1 MHMEMRES
9 PHNHPAV
16 PGVPGVPAVAAVP
29 GVAAVPAD
37 EQRDQRDGTVQPAES
52 DAGSRNRLLARDAI
66 SAAQDVLLERY
77 RLASA
82 QTAFDLL
89 RETSQRLNIKMHTL
103 ADAVVRVPGPG
114 PGADLWFPGRGRSA
128 PPPLPLL
135 GIDQDRP
142 VRLPEVLKAA
152 MRRVLDVTETDMG
165 NVQLAAG
172 NGVLRLERHTGLDR
186 QFTDFFA
193 FVGSPN
199 SATSCGYA
207 AEQRRQVTVR
217 DVSTADLF
225 DEESRRVILRAGS
238 RACHSV
244 PLVDPHGVPLGMIS
258 SHHERPLNDFSAAR
272 IGALRETGTAVGR
285 WLSWYRRTTVLDA
298 LEDLHRRASGAASA
312 GPPSSASSGAAPGPA
327 AEDSARRRTD
337 GRTDGVRP

>member
-1 MHMEMRES
+1 MRES
-9 PHNHPAV
+9 PHSHSGD
-16 PGVPGVPAVAAVP
+16 PGDPE
-29 GVAAVPAD
+29 D
-37 EQRDQRDGTVQPAES
+37 ERRDQGDGAVRREES

-66 SAAQDVLLERY
+66 SAAQDILLERY
-77 RLASA
+77 RLTSA

-89 RETSQRLNIKMHTL
+89 RETSQRLNIKMYTL
-103 ADAVVRVPGPG
+103 ADAVVRVPGPV

-128 PPPLPLL
+128 PPSLPRL

-142 VRLPEVLKAA
+142 ARLPEVLKAA

-165 NVQLAAG
+165 NVQLTAG

-199 SATSCGYA
+199 STTSCGYA
-207 AEQRRQVTVR
+207 AQQRRQVTVR
-217 DVSTADLF
+217 DVSTAELF

-238 RACHSV
+238 LACHSV
-244 PLVDPHGVPLGMIS
+244 PLVNPHGVPLGMIS
-258 SHHERPLNDFSAAR
+258 SHHARPLTDFSAAR
-272 IGALRETGTAVGR
+272 IGALQETGAAVGR

-298 LEDLHRRASGAASA
+298 LEELHRRATGAAC
-312 GPPSSASSGAAPGPA
+312 GGRPSPASSGAAPEPA
-327 AEDSARRRTD
+327 ARDAARRGTD
-337 GRTDGVRP
+337 GRTEGVRP